1 MSTNPNAAA
10 NDPPGPMDPA
20 LLRTNTFGSWT
31 KQLSDQPP
39 QQLEQQ
45 PCSQPSDGNCQRTVS
60 DLMNRSDLLGS
71 SASARPF
78 FYTQASPGVYS
89 LRYRAPPRPQTT
101 TNWEQQQ
108 PRKPLRQSVPCPPYQ
123 RTRPDTV
130 GVFQKQQV
138 KIAVRL
144 PPQDLLEAALRDA
157 ISQKRPAPNA
167 NYQWPHAVSPGYVG
181 SNRVA
186 TERDSANVKDAKS
199 TGSARDFY
207 GTSRLPG
214 KFGYLKDNQ
223 RPRLGRQMCF
233 GPAYPMTKPTRGF
246 PESNGMTVM
255 TPGPDPYLAASW
267 RQQRAQIKN
276 DLDRAHTQYRLQNS
290 PRAASSMF

>member
-123 RTRPDTV
+123 RTRRTLWEC
-130 GVFQKQQV
+130 FRSSRS
-138 KIAVRL
+138 RL
-144 PPQDLLEAALRDA
+144 QLDCRRRTYSRLRCETPSHRNDRHQMQTTNGHMPCPQDTSAVIAWP
-157 ISQKRPAPNA
+157 QKETP
-167 NYQWPHAVSPGYVG
+167 
-181 SNRVA
+181 
-186 TERDSANVKDAKS
+186 
-199 TGSARDFY
+199 
-207 GTSRLPG
+207 
-214 KFGYLKDNQ
+214 
-223 RPRLGRQMCF
+223 QM
-233 GPAYPMTKPTRGF
+233 
-246 PESNGMTVM
+246 
-255 TPGPDPYLAASW
+255 
-267 RQQRAQIKN
+267 
-276 DLDRAHTQYRLQNS
+276 
-290 PRAASSMF
+290 